1 MSNDNEFPKIYN
13 WSEKM
18 ETQVEINSDV
28 LRKLVDIMPIMKEL
42 LQNENI
48 LIGVVDLEKYL
59 YYAPGKTLDAQIN
72 IGDPFYDHDLFGQVI
87 NNRKRTII
95 KTPPE
100 YGEPFK
106 GVGVPIFDHGDMVGC
121 VGIGISLDQE
131 YEFLD
136 IIQSL
141 EELADHVQGKAHT
154 MLSQTEELSATVQEL
169 AAQAENVEQSS
180 GEINEVT
187 VFINKV
193 SEQSNLL
200 GLNAAIEAARAGEH
214 GRTFSVVAK
223 EIRKMAT
230 DSSSATEKISSVL
243 DDIMQNIEQTTEQLT
258 DIAQAVQSQE
268 SEAEAFSQMTEELN
282 EMTNK
287 LKSHVEILTNEL
299 N

>member
-1 MSNDNEFPKIYN
+1 MKNTE
-13 WSEKM
+13 
-18 ETQVEINSDV
+18 QINSAV
-28 LRKLVDIMPIMKEL
+28 LRNVVETAPFMTEL

-48 LIGVVDLEKYL
+48 LVGVVDLEKYL
-59 YYAPGKTLDAQIN
+59 YYAPGKTLDAKVN
-72 IGDPFYDHDLFGQVI
+72 TGEPFYDHDLFGQVI
-87 NNRKRTII
+87 HNRKRTII

-106 GVGVPIFDHGDMVGC
+106 GVGIPIFDNSELVGC
-121 VGIGISLDQE
+121 LGIGISLDQE
-131 YEFLD
+131 YQFLE

-141 EELADHVQGKAHT
+141 EGLSDHIQGRAHN
-154 MLSQTEELSATVQEL
+154 MLSQTEELSATVQEI
-169 AAQAENVEQSS
+169 AAHSESVKQNS

-187 VFINKV
+187 QFINNV

-200 GLNAAIEAARAGEH
+200 GLNAAIEAARAGEQ

-223 EIRKMAT
+223 EIRKMAK
-230 DSSSATEKISSVL
+230 DSSHATDKIKTVI
-243 DDIMQNIEQTTEQLT
+243 DDIMQNIEQTSEQLT

-268 SEAEAFSQMTEELN
+268 AEAETFSQMTEELN

-287 LKSHVEILTNEL
+287 LKTHIEVLTNEI